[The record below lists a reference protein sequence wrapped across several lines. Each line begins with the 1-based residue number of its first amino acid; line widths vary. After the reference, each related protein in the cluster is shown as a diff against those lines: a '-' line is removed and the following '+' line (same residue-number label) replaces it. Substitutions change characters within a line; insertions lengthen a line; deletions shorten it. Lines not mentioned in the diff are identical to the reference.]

1 MPKSH
6 SINEIK
12 KELQLISPKELIE
25 LCLALTKYKK
35 DNKEFMAYLLFK
47 SHNND
52 EFVIEIKKE
61 IDELFLI
68 VISQS
73 NLYLAKKT
81 LRKILRLISK
91 CGKFINNK
99 SILSE
104 LLIYFC
110 KKLKFSGL
118 HFQKSQIL
126 INMYN
131 QQLKKINS
139 CISNLHEDLKQDYSN
154 DLEEITI
161 I

>member
-1 MPKSH
+1 MTKSN

-25 LCLALTKYKK
+25 LCLALLKYKK
-35 DNKEFMAYLLFK
+35 DNKEFVAYLLFK
-47 SHNND
+47 AHNTD
-52 EFVIEIKKE
+52 EFVAEIKKE
-61 IDELFLI
+61 IDELFLM

-81 LRKILRLISK
+81 LRKILRLITK
-91 CGKFINNK
+91 YGKYINNK
-99 SILSE
+99 AISAE

-118 HFQKSQIL
+118 HFQKSQLL

-139 CISNLHEDLKQDYSN
+139 CIASLHEDLKQDYSN